1 MNIIRRGTL
10 FPLFLL
16 AMSALL
22 TPSCSTP
29 RHISYFQDIESVDG
43 QRVTDSRQITVRP
56 KDKISIIV
64 NCKSPELTALF
75 NLPYVSQRLGENN
88 RSTIASG
95 YSQGYISGY
104 TVDER
109 GMIDFP
115 VLGEVAVAGKTR
127 EEIASEI
134 KRELRDQGQA
144 TDAVVTVDFMNLY
157 YQVLGE
163 VNRPG
168 RYAIDKDAVTILD
181 ALGEAGDLTIYGRR
195 DRVKVLRTEG
205 GRVRT
210 YELDLCSATDVVSSP
225 AYYIQQNDVVYVDPN
240 DVRVRQSTV
249 NGNNVRSTS
258 FWISLTSLA
267 ASVTNTIVVLATR
280 TSYSGNYRK

>member
-1 MNIIRRGTL
+1 MTAGA
-10 FPLFLL
+10 L
-16 AMSALL
+16 ALG
-22 TPSCSTP
+22 SCSTP
-29 RHISYFQDIESVDG
+29 KEIAYFQDMSSADG
-43 QRVTDSRQITVRP
+43 QRIVESNPIRVRP

-75 NLPYVSQRLGENN
+75 NLPYVTQRLGENT
-88 RSTIASG
+88 RSTIATG

-109 GMIDFP
+109 GFVDFP
-115 VLGEVAVAGKTR
+115 VLGEISVAGLTR
-127 EEIASEI
+127 EEIAAEV
-134 KRELRDQGQA
+134 KRELNEQGQA

-163 VNRPG
+163 VAKPG

-181 ALGEAGDLTIYGRR
+181 AIGTAGDLTIYGRR
-195 DRVKVLRTEG
+195 ECVRVLRNES
-205 GRVRT
+205 GRVRA
-210 YELDLCSATDVVSSP
+210 YEVSLCSASDLISSP
-225 AYYIQQNDVVYVDPN
+225 AYYVQQGDVIYVDPN
-240 DVRVRQSTV
+240 DVRARQSTV

-267 ASVTNTIVVLATR
+267 ATVTNTVVLLLTR
-280 TSYSGNYRK
+280 SGSGN

>member
-1 MNIIRRGTL
+1 MNIKRFITKSMIYLPFTL
-10 FPLFLL
+10 AIF
-16 AMSALL
+16 
-22 TPSCSTP
+22 SCSTP
-29 RHISYFQDIESVDG
+29 RDISYFQDTDSVDG
-43 QRVTDSRQITVRP
+43 QRISGSKEITVRP
-56 KDKISIIV
+56 KDKISVIV

-75 NLPYVSQRLGENN
+75 NLPYVTQRLGENS

-104 TVDER
+104 TVDDR
-109 GMIDFP
+109 GCIDFP
-115 VLGEVAVAGKTR
+115 VLGEVSVAGMTR
-127 EEIASEI
+127 DQVAAEI
-134 KRELRDQGQA
+134 KRELREQGQA

-163 VNRPG
+163 VAKPG

-181 ALGEAGDLTIYGRR
+181 AIGTAGDLTIYGRR
-195 DRVKVLRTEG
+195 DRVKVLRDENG
-205 GRVRT
+205 KMRT
-210 YELDLCSATDVVSSP
+210 YEVDLCSASDLISSP
-225 AYYIQQNDVVYVDPN
+225 AYYIRQNDVIYVDPN
-240 DVRVRQSTV
+240 DVRARQSTV

-280 TSYSGNYRK
+280 SGSGK